1 MLLPQVYEWEMKL
14 TFSVIMCD
22 DTGVPGITQCTIRPG
37 KSHVY
42 QFRPTQAGTL
52 WWHSHEGF
60 QRRSVYGLIAIDHST
75 DTTRRVGPVTYDEER
90 TLLVSDWFL
99 GDGRRQ
105 LRSLL
110 GAPAKWI
117 GEPVT
122 IMMNGRACIP
132 VSGPLANHSHYSDGV
147 LQNAPSL
154 DVEPEKTY
162 RLRIV
167 GAATLTYLTMGI
179 FDHNLTIVEAETSLV
194 DPITVNAIDIGPG
207 QSYSVILRTK
217 SVTELKRS
225 RSDGLFSIKF
235 MARLRNCSI
244 SGVAFLQYRA
254 DSLKRSRS
262 VPLPSEQDFPPPPFL
277 PAIDDVEW
285 SLSQARSLKS
295 SSESRSS
302 KDVNNEVPKNANRTI
317 VIHSNEMTFSDGRVR
332 WVVNNIS
339 FAVPGTPAL
348 HAVKFGLE
356 DKDSFIGMSKGSVL
370 AASEKMNFGTHILSV
385 EVNEVVDFVFLQQR
399 RTQNETLT
407 SSPNE
412 VHTW

>member
-1 MLLPQVYEWEMKL
+1 M
-14 TFSVIMCD
+14 T
-22 DTGVPGITQCTIRPG
+22 TGVPGITQCTIGPG

-60 QRRSVYGLIAIDHST
+60 QRRSVYGLIAVDH
-75 DTTRRVGPVTYDEER
+75 TTGTARRVGPVTYDEER
-90 TLLVSDWFL
+90 TVLVSDWFL

-110 GAPAKWI
+110 GAPANWI

-122 IMMNGRACIP
+122 IIMNGRACIP
-132 VSGPLANHSHYSDGV
+132 VSGPLANHSRHSDDV
-147 LQNAPSL
+147 VQSAPLL
-154 DVEPEKTY
+154 DVEPEKIY

-179 FDHNLTIVEAETSLV
+179 FDHNLTIVEAETSFVEPISV
-194 DPITVNAIDIGPG
+194 DAIDIGPG

-217 SVTELKRS
+217 SVVELKRS
-225 RSDGLFSIKF
+225 RLDGFFSIKF
-235 MARLRNCSI
+235 IARLRNCSI
-244 SGVAFLQYRA
+244 SSVAFLRYRS
-254 DSLKRSRS
+254 DLLKRPRY
-262 VPLPSEQDFPPPPFL
+262 VPFPSNQDFPPSPSL

-295 SSESRSS
+295 SLESRSS
-302 KDVNNEVPKNANRTI
+302 KGVSNEVPKMANRTI
-317 VIHSNEMTFSDGRVR
+317 VIYSNEMTFSDGRVR
-332 WVVNNIS
+332 WVVNNVS
-339 FAVPGTPAL
+339 FAAPGTPAL
-348 HAVKFGLE
+348 HAVKFGLG
-356 DKDSFIGMSKGSVL
+356 DKDSFIGMSKGPAL
-370 AASEKMNFGTHILSV
+370 PANEKMNFGTHILSV
-385 EVNEVVDFVFLQQR
+385 EVNEVVDFMFLQQR
-399 RTQNETLT
+399 RTQDETLT